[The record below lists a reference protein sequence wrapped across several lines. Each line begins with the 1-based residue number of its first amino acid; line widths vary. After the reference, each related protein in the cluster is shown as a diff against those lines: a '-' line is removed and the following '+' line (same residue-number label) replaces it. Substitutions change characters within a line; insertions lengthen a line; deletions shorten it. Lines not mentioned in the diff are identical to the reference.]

1 MRKKFNRGKNLY
13 LTPSDIDLIVEALE
27 FQLEKAKKK
36 KEHEKHERLQA
47 LLHLKFKE
55 SSNGFYTFNH

>member
-1 MRKKFNRGKNLY
+1 MRKKFNRGKHMY

-27 FQLEKAKKK
+27 YQLEKALKKK
-36 KEHEKHERLQA
+36 DHDKHERLQS

>member
-1 MRKKFNRGKNLY
+1 MRKKLNRGKNMY

-27 FQLEKAKKK
+27 YQLEKALKKK
-36 KEHEKHERLQA
+36 DHEKHERLQA
-47 LLHLKFKE
+47 LLLIKFKE